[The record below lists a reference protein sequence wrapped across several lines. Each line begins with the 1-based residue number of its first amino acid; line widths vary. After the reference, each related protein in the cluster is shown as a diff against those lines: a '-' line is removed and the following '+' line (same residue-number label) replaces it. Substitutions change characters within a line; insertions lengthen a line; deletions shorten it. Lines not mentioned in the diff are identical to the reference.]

1 MSDETTVVHPACA
14 ICERRLL
21 PGEREYRYV
30 TEEGTEVTVCE
41 LCRARAEAGG
51 WLRPE
56 QAAMRAGTSSAGRRR
71 QRGQLL
77 SGLRRRVEQ
86 QRERRPRR
94 PRGQEAEEAERDEA
108 EPRPERPARE
118 RPERP
123 AVTKA
128 DRRPERSSA
137 GPDLA
142 EAIAAF
148 NGAEQRR
155 TVAGLSRSLG
165 LPRASG
171 LAVRTAS
178 GANGVRLT
186 IAWELAW
193 YQWEVGPGK
202 HGPELRQIAKGETV
216 DQLRAA
222 DRNWNLAVGE
232 DGALSR
238 KRAGGRA

>member
-21 PGEREYRYV
+21 PGERELRYV
-30 TEEGTEVTVCE
+30 TGEGTEVTVCE
-41 LCRARAEAGG
+41 LCRSRAEAGG

-56 QAAMRAGTSSAGRRR
+56 EMAMRGTASGAGRRR

-77 SGLRRRVEQ
+77 GGLRRRVEQ
-86 QRERRPRR
+86 RERRSRR
-94 PRGQEAEEAERDEA
+94 PRAEGSEEGTGDEPQ
-108 EPRPERPARE
+108 PRRERPARTAQ
-118 RPERP
+118 PERP
-123 AVTKA
+123 TA
-128 DRRPERSSA
+128 REERGAEPSSA

-142 EAIAAF
+142 GAIAAF
-148 NGAEQRR
+148 NAAEQRR

-165 LPRASG
+165 VPKASG

-186 IAWELAW
+186 VAWELAW

-202 HGPELRQIAKGETV
+202 RGPELRELAKGETI

-222 DRNWNLAVGE
+222 DRKWNLSVAE
-232 DGALSR
+232 DGTLR
-238 KRAGGRA
+238 EKRGGGEA